1 MNILDKLGFKKL
13 LELLKQKLA
22 SFKQVESIDINTKTY
37 VTEIDYETELAFNTN
52 YLVNLNADVATTGT
66 AVCGMAVVGNS

>member
-1 MNILDKLGFKKL
+1 MKFLDKLGFKHL

-37 VTEIDYETELAFNTN
+37 VTEIDYEAELAFKTDI
-52 YLVNLNADVATTGT
+52 LVNLNADTAVTGT
-66 AVCGMAVVGNS
+66 AIVGLTVVGNS